1 LAKVLTETRKEFQ
14 KHILRVLSRDDQINF
29 ADLDGSESDTIL
41 LARWETILGLIRAD
55 PALLKRIEK
64 LQKNP

>member
-1 LAKVLTETRKEFQ
+1 MAKLLTETRKGFQ
-14 KHILRVLSRDDQINF
+14 KHVLRVLSRDDPINF

-41 LARWETILGLIRAD
+41 LAKWETILGLIRAD
-55 PALLKRIEK
+55 PALVKPIEK